1 MAKGR
6 AGTSGRK
13 IASPAAVTSKAP
25 TSAQS
30 HHTRAGG
37 SGARGSARTE
47 RMKAASTSPA

>member
-6 AGTSGRK
+6 HGTSVRK

-25 TSAQS
+25 TRTQS
-30 HHTRAGG
+30 RQPRAGG

-47 RMKAASTSPA
+47 RTKAVTITPP